1 MIDFIYTCNMNK
13 IEHLGI
19 AVKDASASIK
29 LFELLLGVSPYKTE
43 SVESEKVE
51 TIFFQ
56 LGPNKIELLR
66 STDPDGTIAKF
77 LDKKGEGFHH
87 VAIAVDDIRS
97 EMKRLADAG
106 FELLMQEPKNGAD
119 NKLICFLHPR
129 STNGLL
135 VELCQ
140 EISAWLKSA
149 IFQIQNNYI

>member
-1 MIDFIYTCNMNK
+1 MNK

-97 EMKRLADAG
+97 EMKRLASAG
-106 FELLMQEPKNGAD
+106 FELLMQEPKHGAD

-140 EISAWLKSA
+140 EISA
-149 IFQIQNNYI
+149 